1 MLHISSRKSAL
12 TTMVV
17 TNLLILL
24 IPLAMGLFLY
34 AKVEKSLR
42 TNANRSNTA
51 MLEQLRLSV
60 DQKLTEV
67 DKLMRQV
74 ALDPKLDYML
84 KIRDGADGADRYNFV
99 DLHDKMRRYGS
110 LVSSFIF
117 DYYVYFAESDTI
129 VKEDF
134 VSDSRSF
141 YDTHYFLKN
150 MPYNQWRQELL
161 AGEYRMAYL
170 PAAELA
176 RPASSESAEYMP
188 EKVVLYAQT
197 LPFLSASERLG
208 NFFALIDVGQV
219 KQMFA
224 QIEMASH
231 SEIYIVDGQG
241 RTIMSTSD
249 KPLPGELLSHI
260 QLTKEPFEYRL
271 EGADQ
276 MVSFTSSLKT
286 DWNYIS
292 VTPNGV
298 FMQQVDQIKNWSS
311 WLFAFCVI
319 AGLIAVSVGAYRN
332 YKPLQ
337 KTVHAIMSGKGIHGR
352 AASAVNEYE
361 FIRETIA
368 GSILEEKSLRS
379 ALAQQTPFI
388 RANYLSRLIHGYM
401 DVDVSAES
409 AEKLRFMELSFISDR
424 FAVILVKIESVS
436 GMAEE
441 ESERQ
446 WAHARFIVSNIGTDL
461 IEQPAHRGHSVE
473 LNRDTLAFL
482 VNLNEKEAN
491 LSSAES
497 EADIRSFAEAL
508 FTIVAE
514 KFRIELTVAAGGIH
528 QGPKAIRDSYPE
540 AVAALEYRLILG
552 KKSIIHYQDIV
563 DTKQHYYY
571 PLEIEVQL
579 INFVRSGDA
588 DNAGKLLD
596 KIYSMNFGAA
606 HITPELGRCLFFNLT
621 STLLKIVNS
630 ANASLEAEL
639 GPDFDPIKTVF
650 SYPTAEGM
658 RFKTK
663 ELYETLARSFNVER
677 SDHHVQLLQAI
688 LELVER
694 NVDNPDLGLAMVAE
708 HFEMSPQYIST
719 FFKKNHGHNLMDYIT
734 RKRMEQAKSLMGQN
748 HKELT
753 NADIARK
760 VGYQNDVVFIRAF
773 KKLEG
778 VTPGK
783 YRELLLQDKTGSDS

>member
-1 MLHISSRKSAL
+1 MLQIGSRKSAL
-12 TTMVV
+12 TTMIV

-42 TNANRSNTA
+42 TNANLSNTA
-51 MLEQLRLSV
+51 MLEQLRLSL
-60 DQKLTEV
+60 DQKLSEV

-84 KIRDGADGADRYNFV
+84 KIPAGADGSDQYNFV
-99 DLHDKMRRYGS
+99 DLHDKMRRYRN

-117 DYYVYFAESDTI
+117 DYYVYFATSDTI
-129 VKEDF
+129 VKEDL
-134 VSDSRSF
+134 VADSRSF
-141 YDTHYFLKN
+141 YDTYYSFKG
-150 MPYNQWRQELL
+150 MSYTQWRDELL
-161 AGEYRMAYL
+161 TSEYRMTYL
-170 PAAELA
+170 PAAALA
-176 RPASSESAEYMP
+176 RPESSAGGAEYMP
-188 EKVVLYAQT
+188 ENVVLYAQT
-197 LPFLSASERLG
+197 LPFISSSNRLG

-224 QIEMASH
+224 QIETASH

-249 KPLPGELLSHI
+249 RPLPGELLGNI
-260 QLTKEPFEYRL
+260 ELTNAPFEYRL

-276 MVSFTSSLKT
+276 MVSFNSSQKT
-286 DWNYIS
+286 DWKYIS

-319 AGLIAVSVGAYRN
+319 AGLIAVSAGAYRN

-337 KTVHAIMSGKGIHGR
+337 KTVHAIMSGKGIIGR
-352 AASAVNEYE
+352 PAFNEYE

-368 GSILEEKSLRS
+368 GSILEEKSLRN

-409 AEKLRFMELSFISDR
+409 AGKLGFMELSFISDR
-424 FAVILVKIESVS
+424 FAVVLVKIESIS
-436 GMAEE
+436 GIPED

-446 WAHARFIVSNIGTDL
+446 WAHARFIVSNIGADL
-461 IEQPAHRGHSVE
+461 IEPAHRGYSVE
-473 LNRDTLAFL
+473 LNRDSLAFL
-482 VNLNEKEAN
+482 INLNGAD
-491 LSSAES
+491 AGRA

-508 FTIVAE
+508 FTLIAE
-514 KFRIELTVAAGGIH
+514 KFRIELTVAAGGI
-528 QGPKAIRDSYPE
+528 QNGPKAIRDSYPE

-571 PLEIEVQL
+571 PLEIEIQL

-588 DNAGKLLD
+588 DNAGKLLE

-606 HITPELGRCLFFNLT
+606 HITPELGKCLFFNLT
-621 STLLKIVNS
+621 STLLKILNS
-630 ANASLEAEL
+630 ANTSLEAEL
-639 GPDFDPIKTVF
+639 GADFDPIKTVF

-658 RFKTK
+658 HVKTK

-677 SDHHVQLLQAI
+677 SDHHVRLLQDI
-688 LELVER
+688 LELIGR
-694 NVDNPDLGLAMVAE
+694 NVDNPDLGLAMIAGQ
-708 HFEMSPQYIST
+708 FDMSPQYIST
-719 FFKKNHGHNLMDYIT
+719 FFKKHQGHNLMDYIT
-734 RKRMEQAKSLMGQN
+734 RKRMERAKSLMG
-748 HKELT
+748 HKEMT
-753 NADIARK
+753 NADIARR

-783 YRELLLQDKTGSDS
+783 YRELQQQDKTGSD